1 MKRSRFEIIIDILNA
16 SMGGAN
22 KTKVVYDAR
31 LNFKQ
36 AEEYLNFL
44 IEAGLITQEVEG
56 KKKTFHTTEK
66 GKEMVSKFKEL
77 TDNADL

>member
-36 AEEYLNFL
+36 AEEYINFL
-44 IEAGLITQEVEG
+44 IEAKLLARKTEG
-56 KKKTFHTTEK
+56 NKNIYKTTEK

>member
-16 SMGGAN
+16 SMDGAN

-36 AEEYLNFL
+36 AEEYINFL
-44 IEAGLITQEVEG
+44 IESELLTQKKEG
-56 KKKTFHTTEK
+56 NKKIYQTTEK
-66 GKEMVSKFKEL
+66 GKEMVNKFKEL

>member
-16 SMGGAN
+16 SMERAN
-22 KTKVVYDAR
+22 KTKIVYDAR

-36 AEEYLNFL
+36 AEEYINFL
-44 IEAGLITQEVEG
+44 IEADLLTKEIEG
-56 KKKTFHTTEK
+56 NRKTYKTTEK

>member
-16 SMGGAN
+16 SMDGAN

-36 AEEYLNFL
+36 AEEYISFL
-44 IEAGLITQEVEG
+44 MEAELLTQKVEG
-56 KKKTFHTTEK
+56 NRKTYQTTEK
-66 GKEMVSKFKEL
+66 GKEMVNKFKEL